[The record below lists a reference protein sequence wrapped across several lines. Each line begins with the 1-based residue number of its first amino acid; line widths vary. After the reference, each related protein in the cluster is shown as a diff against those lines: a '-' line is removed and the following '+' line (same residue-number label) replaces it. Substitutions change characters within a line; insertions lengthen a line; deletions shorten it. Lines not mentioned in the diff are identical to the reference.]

1 MAQVQGDA
9 GNRGGLSM
17 VGKTLDEAV
26 LRSWIGRTEQCT
38 DVIDAGRARLMQS
51 TLDHEPAL
59 RDGDTL
65 PPLWHWIYFLSA
77 VRLGELGRDG
87 HPRLGGFIPPV
98 DLPRR
103 MWAGGRLEFSTPP
116 RLGERIVRTSR
127 IEDVRLKRGRTG
139 MLCFVTVR
147 HEFAGSAGEPR
158 FSEEHDIVYREDPSP
173 GCAPPTP
180 PAPPRGAHWTR
191 TIEPSPVLLFRYS
204 ALTFNGHRIHYDRDY
219 CRDVEGYPGLVF
231 HGPLTATLLAE
242 LAITRMPGRRLR
254 GFSFRAVAPLFDTA
268 PFVIR
273 GKPLEDTGE
282 GVGNGVEAWAETT
295 GGGLAMHATATF

>member
-1 MAQVQGDA
+1 M
-9 GNRGGLSM
+9 
-17 VGKTLDEAV
+17 
-26 LRSWIGRTEQCT
+26 
-38 DVIDAGRARLMQS
+38 
-51 TLDHEPAL
+51 
-59 RDGDTL
+59 
-65 PPLWHWIYFLSA
+65 
-77 VRLGELGRDG
+77 
-87 HPRLGGFIPPV
+87 
-98 DLPRR
+98 
-103 MWAGGRLEFSTPP
+103 
-116 RLGERIVRTSR
+116 
-127 IEDVRLKRGRTG
+127 
-139 MLCFVTVR
+139 
-147 HEFAGSAGEPR
+147 
-158 FSEEHDIVYREDPSP
+158 
-173 GCAPPTP
+173 
-180 PAPPRGAHWTR
+180 
-191 TIEPSPVLLFRYS
+191 LLFRYS